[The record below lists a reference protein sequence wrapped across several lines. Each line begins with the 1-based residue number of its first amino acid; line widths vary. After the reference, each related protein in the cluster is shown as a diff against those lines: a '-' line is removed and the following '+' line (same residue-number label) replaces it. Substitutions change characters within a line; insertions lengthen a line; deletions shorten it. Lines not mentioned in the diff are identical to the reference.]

1 MKMIKTKIEKKRERD
16 ICTVRKM
23 ERIQSKL
30 PKNTKARQRSKPIL
44 IGLSSQGTDKT
55 LVFT

>member
-1 MKMIKTKIEKKRERD
+1 MIKTKLEKKRERD

-30 PKNTKARQRSKPIL
+30 PKNTKARQRKKPFF
-44 IGLSSQGTDKT
+44 GLASQGTDKT